1 MDRVGIVYGEG
12 VSNYDFSDQPV
23 GGEKF
28 PNYFKILETKK
39 VFQKYNIRTIEP
51 TAANEE
57 DLQLVHSKEYIDY
70 VEKTALNHGYLD
82 EDTMLTPENVGA
94 VRLIVGAALKAGD
107 LVINDELDLAQAVGG
122 GLHHAGVDHDGGFC
136 IYNDVAICA
145 KALIERHKLKR
156 VLVFDTDAHAG
167 NGTMEIFY
175 RDPRVL
181 TLSVHEDPRYQFPGT
196 GFIYQIGEDSGRG
209 YSVNVPLPT
218 GADDACMRQVLERVY
233 RPLVEQFEP
242 EIIIRTGGADPHF
255 QDELA
260 GLSLTFKGLWGVGRS
275 VVEVAERVGCGLID
289 LICSGYNPGTEEL
302 GLYSLFLGELGEKLD
317 IAESTSPNV
326 TDGVFE
332 ETSRTIDKL
341 SSILEP
347 FWIIP
352 KST

>member
-1 MDRVGIVYGEG
+1 MDRIGIVYGEG
-12 VSNYDFSDQPV
+12 IVDYDFSDQPV

-28 PNYFKILETKK
+28 PNYLKTLESKRML
-39 VFQKYNIRTIEP
+39 QKYNIRTVEP
-51 TAANEE
+51 EAANEE
-57 DLQLVHSKEYIDY
+57 DLRLVHTKEYIDF
-70 VEKTALNHGYLD
+70 VEQTALSHGYLD

-94 VRLIVGAALKAGD
+94 VRLIVGAALKASD

-122 GLHHAGVDHDGGFC
+122 GLHHAGLDHDGGFC

-145 KALIERHKLKR
+145 KALIERHHLKR

-196 GFIYQIGEDSGRG
+196 GFVYQIGEDAGRG

-218 GADDACMRQVLERVY
+218 GADDDCMRQVLGRVF

-242 EIIIRTGGADPHF
+242 EVIIRTGGADPHF

-260 GLSLTFKGLWGVGRS
+260 GLSLTFKGLWDVGRS
-275 VVEVAERVGCGLID
+275 VVEVAERAGVKLID

-302 GLYSLFLGELGEKLD
+302 GLYSLFLGELDEKLD
-317 IAESTSPNV
+317 IVESTSPEI
-326 TDGVFE
+326 TDEVFE
-332 ETSRTIDKL
+332 ETNRTIDEL

-347 FWIIP
+347 YWDIP
-352 KST
+352 KSI